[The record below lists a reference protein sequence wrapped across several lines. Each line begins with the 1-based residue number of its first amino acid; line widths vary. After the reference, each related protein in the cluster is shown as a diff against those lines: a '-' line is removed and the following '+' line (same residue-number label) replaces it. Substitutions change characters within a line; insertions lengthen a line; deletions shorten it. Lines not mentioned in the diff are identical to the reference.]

1 MAVEFGNLNYDI
13 PNHRKSLY
21 KRLRD
26 KTRQK
31 ALMLTWSCYLIP
43 WGMCE
48 EVSKIIDKFNQDKD
62 GTLLPAKDRVKFN
75 IFKYDE
81 VVSGQNLANV
91 AGEAMAKMISR
102 TKSTLIDKVQKALEG
117 EVEDPD
123 GSDDAFTTAR
133 AAAAKARKTL
143 EDVQALTLLFGLT
156 DQMEAGL
163 VAFTGF
169 IEAQYEHIKA
179 AQERIKAATK
189 KSAASKPQ
197 TKTPTTA
204 LVPASGLKP
213 KTVQPQSKMVP
224 KPIQP
229 VATKTQVAPAPVK
242 VVHAV
247 KPKVV
252 PAIKPT
258 VIDDED

>member
-1 MAVEFGNLNYDI
+1 MAVEYGCLNYDV
-13 PNHRKSLY
+13 PNHRKSIY

-26 KTRQK
+26 GTRQK

-43 WGMCE
+43 WGYCE
-48 EVSKIIDKFNQDKD
+48 DISKIIDKLNHDKD
-62 GTLLPAKDRVKFN
+62 GTLRPQADRVRYN
-75 IFKYDE
+75 IFKFDE
-81 VVSGQNLANV
+81 VVSGQALATT
-91 AGEAMAKMISR
+91 AKEAMARMISH

-117 EVEDPD
+117 EVESPEGD
-123 GSDDAFTTAR
+123 DDAFTTAR

-163 VAFTGF
+163 IAFTGF

-179 AQERIKAATK
+179 AQERVKAAIK
-189 KSAASKPQ
+189 KSAPHKAN
-197 TKTPTTA
+197 PTGLVPVKK
-204 LVPASGLKP
+204 LVPAQPATGVKP
-213 KTVQPQSKMVP
+213 VLVTAA
-224 KPIQP
+224 KP
-229 VATKTQVAPAPVK
+229 VVK
-242 VVHAV
+242 AIIPL

-252 PAIKPT
+252 PALKST